1 MPDSRSKIVLASNN
15 SGKIREINALLEK
28 QHFEILPQKDFT
40 ADEVLED
47 GLSFVENAIK
57 KARFAAKASGL
68 PAIADDSG
76 IEVDALN
83 GQPGIFSARYAGEGA
98 TDQQNLEKLL
108 ESMKD
113 IPDNQ
118 RTARFQ
124 CLMVYLR
131 HENDPVPIVCQ
142 GSWEGKI
149 LTAPQGENGFGYDP
163 VFFVPGENCSA
174 AQLSPEHKNSM
185 SHRGKAL
192 KQLVEKLATLTPP

>member
-1 MPDSRSKIVLASNN
+1 MPDSRNKIVLASNN
-15 SGKIREINALLEK
+15 AGKIKEINTLLA
-28 QHFEILPQKDFT
+28 QQDFEVLPQKAFT
-40 ADEVLED
+40 SEEAVED

-83 GQPGIFSARYAGEGA
+83 GQPGIYSARYAGNGA
-98 TDQQNLEKLL
+98 TDQENVEKLL
-108 ESMKD
+108 DALSS
-113 IPDNQ
+113 IPDEL
-118 RTARFQ
+118 RSARFQ
-124 CLMVYLR
+124 CLMVYVR
-131 HENDPVPIVCQ
+131 HENDPVPVICQ

-149 LTAPQGENGFGYDP
+149 LTSPQGENGFGYDP

-174 AQLSPEHKNSM
+174 AELSAERKNSL

-192 KQLVEKLATLTPP
+192 KQLVEKLTG

>member
-1 MPDSRSKIVLASNN
+1 MTDTSKKIVLASNN
-15 SGKIREINALLEK
+15 AGKIREINTLLGSH
-28 QHFEILPQKDFT
+28 QL
-40 ADEVLED
+40 EVLAQKQFTQDEAIED

-83 GQPGIFSARYAGEGA
+83 GAPGIYSARYAGSDASDE
-98 TDQQNLEKLL
+98 DNLQKLL
-108 ESMKD
+108 SDLEGIERQS
-113 IPDNQ
+113 

-124 CLMVYLR
+124 CVMVYLR
-131 HENDPVPIVCQ
+131 HANDPTPVICQ
-142 GSWEGKI
+142 GTWEGQI

-163 VFFVPGENCSA
+163 VFFVPEENCSSA
-174 AQLSPEHKNSM
+174 ELDAERKNQL

-192 KQLVEKLATLTPP
+192 KQLVTAIA